1 MPPQA
6 EGGGSTQ
13 SLNKKPVKETVGGG
27 STQNL
32 NQKTVKEAVG
42 NDLIKIF
49 AGWLWEEIKLIW
61 ISFFTTLSLT
71 KW

>member
-49 AGWLWEEIKLIW
+49 AG
-61 ISFFTTLSLT
+61 
-71 KW
+71 